1 MLEGEAAADLKDMQ
15 LSIYLPFANLLD
27 EAGGEFDFL
36 LSGGVQSVIK
46 SLASAIPA
54 DSISLNE
61 RVVNIDWTDDDK
73 VLVTTERETLTARHV
88 IVTIP
93 LGVLKANHKKLFTPN
108 LDNDKVKSIESLG
121 FGNVAKLF
129 LQWDMPWWERY
140 EMIVTGKGVQN
151 TLHKNNSFTQGWSE
165 EERNTQKLP
174 EEWYKSIPGFLDYH
188 RGTKNIMWTVVPGDA
203 GDVCDTLPDKEVM
216 EGVTKTLRMFTGNQT
231 IPPPDRMYRQTWSSD
246 PNFLGTYVFP
256 SSTTKIEHLSALAA
270 PLPSSDNPRILIA
283 GEHTAGLYSSTLH
296 GARQSGLQQ
305 AQKIIDL

>member
-1 MLEGEAAADLKDMQ
+1 MSGGDEEEIELEELANLSLQDAADTAVSEYISLYPSSTEQQKEDFKAAMGITYLFLRKHHNISFVLPLGGLFGLLEGEVAADLKDMQ

-54 DSISLNE
+54 DAISLNE

-108 LDNDKVKSIESLG
+108 LDNDKVTSVESLG

-140 EMIVTGKGVQN
+140 EMIVTGKGLQN
-151 TLHKNNSFTQGWSE
+151 TLLRKN
-165 EERNTQKLP
+165 
-174 EEWYKSIPGFLDYH
+174 
-188 RGTKNIMWTVVPGDA
+188 
-203 GDVCDTLPDKEVM
+203 
-216 EGVTKTLRMFTGNQT
+216 
-231 IPPPDRMYRQTWSSD
+231 
-246 PNFLGTYVFP
+246 
-256 SSTTKIEHLSALAA
+256 
-270 PLPSSDNPRILIA
+270 
-283 GEHTAGLYSSTLH
+283 
-296 GARQSGLQQ
+296 
-305 AQKIIDL
+305 